1 MASLRAFVRLLPRWG
16 FVPRVGHHCDN
27 HCHTQGFSL
36 PGKNSSLG
44 RKMPR
49 PTSNLARI
57 IRPEPQLLGKVS
69 LLTGNVTSNS
79 PLHIDGRVHGDVQC
93 ASLVL
98 GENSEIEGNVVAE
111 DVVICGRL
119 IGSVRGVR
127 VILQSSCHVEG
138 DLLHASLAM
147 ERGAYFEGKSRRS
160 RGSFGCPNRRLTIKP
175 AADERGPA
183 DSARE
188 KPLKPSSDH

>member
-1 MASLRAFVRLLPRWG
+1 MPADQQSRS
-16 FVPRVGHHCDN
+16 DN
-27 HCHTQGFSL
+27 S
-36 PGKNSSLG
+36 PG
-44 RKMPR
+44 
-49 PTSNLARI
+49 TSTIGEGL
-57 IRPEPQLLGKVS
+57 VVD
-69 LLTGNVTSNS
+69 GNVTSNS

-160 RGSFGCPNRRLTIKP
+160 KDPLAVEPPAYEKP

-188 KPLKPSSDH
+188 KTSKAFIRSLNGSNNADDHID